1 MQALKKH
8 TSKNQL
14 AALVV
19 VNEIIMKIPELV
31 KPKPDPVL

>member
-8 TSKNQL
+8 TSKNQM

-19 VNEIIMKIPELV
+19 VKEIIMKVPEQV